1 MADENSEL
9 DKQTGDGPDLTAIA
23 EAIGHGAGSGDDTG
37 TDKAA
42 GEAATAAR
50 PGRNGSPRQAK
61 AGRQSGGKPTKSTEV
76 KDSPAVF
83 QPQTNS
89 TEKAATMNDMNSNH
103 EQANGLND
111 MTATMQDRAQ
121 AFYQRSTEL
130 ASDMS
135 EFTRGNAEALVEAGR
150 VWAAG
155 MQDIGRSTL
164 EETRTAVEGMT
175 EGAKR
180 LAAVKSPTELLQLQ
194 SELAQRNMDAF
205 IKQASRNTE
214 TFLKL
219 ANDAF
224 APVSSRLSVA
234 VEKFSKAA

>member
-1 MADENSEL
+1 MADENSEH
-9 DKQTGDGPDLTAIA
+9 DEQAGKGPDLSAIA
-23 EAIGHGAGSGDDTG
+23 QAIGHGAESGDVAV

-42 GEAATAAR
+42 GKPEKSPR
-50 PGRNGSPRQAK
+50 PGRNGPPKQVK
-61 AGRQSGGKPTKSTEV
+61 TGRQSGGKPKKAAEV
-76 KDSPAVF
+76 TGSPTVF
-83 QPQTNS
+83 QRETNS
-89 TEKAATMNDMNSNH
+89 TEKAETMNDMNSNN

-130 ASDMS
+130 ASDVT

-150 VWAAG
+150 VWATG
-155 MQDIGRSTL
+155 LQDIGRSTL

-194 SELAQRNMDAF
+194 GELAQRNMDAF

-224 APVSSRLSVA
+224 APMSSRLSVA